1 MGRRPPEKHS
11 AARVPG
17 IFDISDRAAMD
28 ILRNPSAGGLFE
40 VIRRFSRGV
49 QQEDLGAATGLPM
62 HQVRMLVEQLAS
74 IGLVR
79 VKRARRGGA
88 HRLHAACQQVT
99 ILSDPA
105 VQEEIAE
112 VRRHFRDATADAA
125 RELRAAVQRDRS
137 PAPFARDG
145 HFWLDSL
152 VKFELS
158 KEEWVAFSRLLWQ
171 VFDHLASRA
180 SSRTATRPAD
190 VRPCDHVLA
199 ITIVPTT
206 RPLLPGPVIRSNR
219 RPVRP
224 GDGGDRLPDGV
235 ATLTTRE
242 GTVAFMIAAGTT
254 RRDIA
259 KRLGLSENTVA
270 TFAKR
275 AYAKLGVHSRRE
287 LVHRLARPTMHDSPD

>member
-1 MGRRPPEKHS
+1 
-11 AARVPG
+11 
-17 IFDISDRAAMD
+17 MD

-49 QQEDLGAATGLPM
+49 MHEDLVAATGLPA
-62 HQVRMLVEQLAS
+62 HQVRMLAEQLAS

-79 VKRARRGGA
+79 VKRLRRGSA
-88 HRLHAACQQVT
+88 QRLHATCQQIT
-99 ILSDPA
+99 ILSDPS
-105 VQEEIAE
+105 VQKEIAE
-112 VRRHFRDATADAA
+112 VRRHFQDATADAA
-125 RELRAAVQRDRS
+125 RELRAARERDRS
-137 PAPFARDG
+137 PAPFASDG

-152 VKFELS
+152 LKLELS
-158 KEEWVAFSRLLWQ
+158 KEEWVEFSRLLWQ

-180 SSRTATRPAD
+180 TSRTATRPQD

-206 RPLLPGPVIRSNR
+206 RPLLPAPVIRSNR
-219 RPVRP
+219 RP
-224 GDGGDRLPDGV
+224 RLTADKSGRAPDGL
-235 ATLTTRE
+235 ASLTPRE
-242 GTVAFMIAAGTT
+242 RTIASMIAAGTT

-259 KRLGLSENTVA
+259 TRLGLSENTVA
-270 TFAKR
+270 TFARR